1 MEARQVSSKLNASVL
16 RVVPLAGPLVRTT
29 GSCLVLLQC
38 HQVRSPSRSHWSFS
52 LCATLIEMLSGDFRS
67 SFTLP
72 FDVPSAAAGT
82 PASAGGTFEK
92 LVVPSSLYTN

>member
-16 RVVPLAGPLVRTT
+16 RVVPLAGPLVRTK
-29 GSCLVLLQC
+29 GSCLILLQC

-52 LCATLIEMLSGDFRS
+52 LCATLNERLSGVFRS

-72 FDVPSAAAGT
+72 FDVTAAARSEERRVGKECRSRWS
-82 PASAGGTFEK
+82 P
-92 LVVPSSLYTN
+92 YH